1 MHLVGTMTS
10 AARKDNQGHGMAN
23 LPMTK
28 VAYYA
33 ADLQSF
39 RAADGDAVL
48 GVLAKQHGFALEH
61 PQKHAWQGQIQLLRQ
76 HLPGTLVGWI
86 FFEFSIPRMGK
97 RVDVV
102 IVTGGA
108 VFVIEFKVG
117 ARTFDN
123 HAIEQVYDYA
133 LDLKNF
139 HRGSHNLPIVPVL
152 IPTAAPS
159 QSKLEIAWA
168 VDRVAEP
175 LCISPT
181 ELPRAIELGLAQRS
195 DPAIDV
201 LAWSESGYQ
210 PTPTIVEAALAL
222 YRQHDVKEIT
232 RSEAG
237 ADNLG
242 LTAARIEQIIESTKA
257 HKRKTICFITGVP
270 GAGKTL
276 AGLNIATFRAE
287 RHSDEHA
294 VFLSGNGP
302 LVDVL
307 REALARDKAEREG
320 ISRSKAYREVSTF
333 VQNIHHFRDEALK
346 STEPPIEKVVIFD
359 EAQRAWN
366 REMASKFM
374 QQKRG
379 HLAFDMSEP
388 AFLLSAMN
396 RHSDWCV
403 VICLVGGGQEI
414 NTGEAGLAEW
424 ITVLR
429 DQHPEWDVHVS
440 SRLDDRDYV
449 WDEVLAKELSQA
461 TVSWNED
468 LHLGV
473 SIRSFRAETFSEFV
487 GHVVDNRPD
496 KARNTYQS
504 IADKYPMLLTRN
516 LAEARSWLR
525 NQARGSERYGLT
537 ASSGANRLRPDGV
550 WIKAKIDA
558 PVWFLNDKTDV
569 RSSYYLEE
577 TASEF
582 DIQGLELDWTCVCWD
597 ADFRYCNN
605 QWEYFSFRGTR
616 WQHVNSAERQLHLKN
631 AYRVLLTRARQGLA
645 IYLPNGEPSDPTRDP
660 AVYDQ
665 IYQYLLRC
673 GIPQNCCS

>member
-1 MHLVGTMTS
+1 MIGI
-10 AARKDNQGHGMAN
+10 
-23 LPMTK
+23 
-28 VAYYA
+28 AYYEADIQDFLA
-33 ADLQSF
+33 ADE
-39 RAADGDAVL
+39 DAVL
-48 GVLAKQHGFALEH
+48 GALAMHHGFALEH
-61 PQKHAWQGQIQLLRQ
+61 QQKHAWQSQIQILR
-76 HLPGTLVGWI
+76 HRLPSAITGRI
-86 FFEFSIPRMGK
+86 YFEFSIPRMGK

-102 IVTGGA
+102 IVTGGV
-108 VFVIEFKVG
+108 VFVLEFKVG
-117 ARTFDN
+117 AHSFDRY
-123 HAIEQVYDYA
+123 AVEQVFDYA

-152 IPTAAPS
+152 IPTAAPI
-159 QSKLEIAWA
+159 QPEMEIKWA
-168 VDRVAEP
+168 LDRVAEP
-175 LCISPT
+175 LCISPEGLPQTLELAVGQYSALTIDT
-181 ELPRAIELGLAQRS
+181 E
-195 DPAIDV
+195 
-201 LAWSESGYQ
+201 AWSHSGYQ

-242 LTAARIEQIIESTKA
+242 LTAERVEQIIEHAKTNNRKA
-257 HKRKTICFITGVP
+257 ICFITGVP

-276 AGLNIATFRAE
+276 AGLNIATSRAE
-287 RHSDEHA
+287 QHSDEHA

-320 ISRSKAYREVSTF
+320 MPRTRAYREVSTF
-333 VQNIHHFRDEALK
+333 VQNIHHFRDEALD
-346 STEPPIEKVVIFD
+346 SINPPVERVVIFD

-379 HLAFDMSEP
+379 YTAFDMSEP

-396 RHSDWCV
+396 RHPDWCV

-429 DQHPEWDVHVS
+429 DQYADWDVHVS
-440 SRLDDRDYV
+440 SRLDNRDYI
-449 WDEVLAKELSQA
+449 WDEELANSLSNSSA
-461 TVSWNED
+461 SCDES

-473 SIRSFRAETFSEFV
+473 SIRSFRAEALSEFV
-487 GHVVDNRPD
+487 GYLVDNRPD
-496 KARNTYQS
+496 QARITYQA
-504 IADKYPMLLTRN
+504 IADKYPILLTRS
-516 LAEARSWLR
+516 LSEARSWLR
-525 NQARGSERYGLT
+525 TKARGSERYGLT
-537 ASSGANRLRPDGV
+537 ASSGANRLRPEGV
-550 WIKAKIDA
+550 WIKAKVDA

-597 ADFRYCNN
+597 ADFRYYNH
-605 QWEYFSFRGTR
+605 QWQYFNFRDTK
-616 WQHVNSAERQLHLKN
+616 WQRIN
-631 AYRVLLTRARQGLA
+631 AA
-645 IYLPNGEPSDPTRDP
+645 
-660 AVYDQ
+660 
-665 IYQYLLRC
+665 
-673 GIPQNCCS
+673 

>member
-1 MHLVGTMTS
+1 MT
-10 AARKDNQGHGMAN
+10 RI
-23 LPMTK
+23 
-28 VAYYA
+28 AYYD
-33 ADLQSF
+33 ADIQDFLV
-39 RAADGDAVL
+39 AHEDAVL
-48 GVLAKQHGFALEH
+48 GALAKHHGFALEH
-61 PQKHAWQGQIQLLRQ
+61 QQKHAWLGQIQILRQ
-76 HLPGTLVGWI
+76 HLPKGLTGRI
-86 FFEFSIPRMGK
+86 YFEFSIPRMGK
-97 RVDVV
+97 RVDVL
-102 IVTGGA
+102 IVTGA
-108 VFVIEFKVG
+108 VVFVIEFKVG
-117 ARTFDN
+117 SHSFDSY
-123 HAIEQVYDYA
+123 AVEQVYDYA

-139 HRGSHNLPIVPVL
+139 HRGSHSLPIVPIL
-152 IPTAAPS
+152 LPTTAPR
-159 QSKLEIAWA
+159 QPVAEIKWA
-168 VDRVAEP
+168 LDLVAEP
-175 LCISPT
+175 LCISPA
-181 ELPRAIELGLAQRS
+181 ELPQVMSIAAGQFSAQPIDAI
-195 DPAIDV
+195 
-201 LAWSESGYQ
+201 AWSQSGYQ

-242 LTAARIEQIIESTKA
+242 LTAARIEQIIESTKTNS
-257 HKRKTICFITGVP
+257 RKAICFITGVP

-276 AGLNIATFRAE
+276 AGLNIATSRAE

-307 REALARDKAEREG
+307 REALARDKAARES
-320 ISRSKAYREVSTF
+320 IPRSRAYREVSTF
-333 VQNIHHFRDEALK
+333 VQNIHHFRDEALE
-346 STEPPIEKVVIFD
+346 STNPPVEKVVIFD

-379 HLAFDMSEP
+379 HAAFDMSEP

-396 RHSDWCV
+396 RHKDWCV

-429 DQHPEWDVHVS
+429 DQYADWDVHVS
-440 SRLDDRDYV
+440 SRLDDRDYIWDAELARELSKASAS
-449 WDEVLAKELSQA
+449 WDES
-461 TVSWNED
+461 

-473 SIRSFRAETFSEFV
+473 SIRSFRAEALSEFV
-487 GHVVDNRPD
+487 GYVVDNEPD
-496 KARNTYQS
+496 KARITYQA
-504 IADKYPMLLTRN
+504 IAEKYPILLTRS

-525 NQARGSERYGLT
+525 NKARGSERYGLT
-537 ASSGANRLRPDGV
+537 ASSGASRLRPEGV

-558 PVWFLNDKTDV
+558 PVWFLNDKADV

-597 ADFRYCNN
+597 ADFRYNQN
-605 QWEYFSFRGTR
+605 QWQYFSFRGTK
-616 WQHVNSAERQLHLKN
+616 WQRMNMAERQLYLKN
-631 AYRVLLTRARQGLA
+631 AYRVLLTRARQGMA
-645 IYLPNGEPSDPTRDP
+645 IFVPPGNMHDPTRDP
-660 AVYDQ
+660 QIYDQ
-665 IYQYLLRC
+665 VYEYLLSC
-673 GIPQNCCS
+673 GISSKCLN